1 LQVATRARG
10 LGFAAL
16 AGVLLATVNPA
27 PQPAAAA
34 TAADRVVSIALAQV
48 GDPWV
53 WAASGPNAFDCSG
66 LVIYAYKQAGYGYA
80 IGNGTYRSGYAMLSW
95 ARSRGMTGSTG
106 RRGDVVVYG
115 GGSHVGIYLGSGRV
129 VSTLTSGVRVHGL
142 YAVTAGFTT
151 FIRTAVGSGSATSTT
166 SSTSTS
172 TSYSSF
178 NITDHIRYTTANVN
192 MRTGPSTAYRIVG
205 TLPAR
210 SKLLVTRAARDSAGR
225 AWYWAWSYAARKS
238 VWVAGW
244 YTSR

>member
-1 LQVATRARG
+1 MQVATRARG

-27 PQPAAAA
+27 PQPVAAA
-34 TAADRVVSIALAQV
+34 TAADRVVNIALAQV

-66 LVIYAYKQAGYGYA
+66 LVIYAYKQAGYGAA
-80 IGNGTYRSGYAMLSW
+80 IGNGTYRSGYAMLTW
-95 ARSRGMTGSTG
+95 ARSRGMTSGTG

-115 GGSHVGIYLGSGRV
+115 GGSHVGIYMGSGKV

-142 YAVTAGFTT
+142 YAVTARFTT
-151 FIRTAVGSGSATSTT
+151 FIRTSVGSGSATSSST

-172 TSYSSF
+172 GSYSTY
-178 NITDHIRYTTANVN
+178 NNVDHIRYTTASIN
-192 MRTGPSTAYRIVG
+192 MRTGPSTSYRSVG
-205 TLPAR
+205 VLPAG
-210 SKLLVTRAARDSAGR
+210 SKLLATRSARDSSGR
-225 AWYWAWSYAARKS
+225 IWYWVWSYAARKS

-244 YTSR
+244 YTR